1 LIFCVPNKLM
11 LSNLIFILDQTFAS
25 ATYEKC
31 IDHPRFSSDKRQ
43 QASGLFQIFHY
54 AGPVEYSTNSFLD
67 KNKDE
72 LPREATDFLLSSSMQ
87 LLKELGQRLN
97 DKNTT
102 RSSQKSVGSQFSTQ
116 LRELRDEIDKTSPH
130 YVRCL
135 KPNDDLV
142 AGNFVPEVVA
152 DQLRAAGVLEA
163 VRVSRIGFPQR
174 YKHDLFIQRY
184 GLLASPSVRKA
195 GKRARSVDYCSMLVQ
210 DLLPRVKGSH
220 HTKEK

>member
-1 LIFCVPNKLM
+1 VL
-11 LSNLIFILDQTFAS
+11 LSPRQDQTFAS

-31 IDHPRFSSDKRQ
+31 VDHPRFSSDKRQ
-43 QASGLFQIFHY
+43 QASGLFQIHHY
-54 AGPVEYSTNSFLD
+54 AGPVEYSTVSFLD

-72 LPREATDFLLSSSMQ
+72 LPKEATDFLLSSSMPF
-87 LLKELGQRLN
+87 LKELGQRLN
-97 DKNTT
+97 EKNSYKSMNT
-102 RSSQKSVGSQFSTQ
+102 SAQKSVGSQFSTQ
-116 LRELRDEIDKTSPH
+116 LRELRDEIDKTNPH

-142 AGNFVPEVVA
+142 AGYFVPEVVA

-174 YKHDLFIQRY
+174 YTHNMFVQRY

-195 GKRARSVDYCSMLVQ
+195 GKRARISDYCSMLVQ

-220 HTKEK
+220 STKEK